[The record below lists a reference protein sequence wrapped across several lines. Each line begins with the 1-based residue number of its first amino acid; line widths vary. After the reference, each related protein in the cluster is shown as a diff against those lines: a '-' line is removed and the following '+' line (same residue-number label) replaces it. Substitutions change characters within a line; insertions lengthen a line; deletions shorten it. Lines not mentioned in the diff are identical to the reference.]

1 MTRAWAAAT
10 AAILLISAC
19 GGDAPR
25 TAPSDAGL
33 FYAAMARTLT
43 RPDAVAHLSAVTSGS
58 VDDHPY
64 AKQEELWLDPAGD
77 RARVE
82 VTTGFAEPGAQA
94 SQVRIIAGRAAYVRQ
109 ADAPV
114 ARVQAPACRSAP
126 SAVIATV
133 LGCHGNLESASV
145 RVESSAFE
153 GRATVALVAE
163 GTAPRSDE
171 VRGFTDALHLDAATM
186 LPVALVSAG
195 SYDFGGT
202 HAFETVTRF
211 TVAFERFD
219 ALPPDFFDP
228 ASIGYTARDVLADV
242 RAATGSIAVYWAGA
256 RYEPDGGAP
265 LTLATVFAVGDAA
278 SGFIGPRVT
287 LAYRDG
293 RDEFAAPSVFVHL
306 WRAGDWARAGR
317 TLPHRTLGNVVAE
330 IEASPGS
337 LYADPVAA
345 ERLLEALAP
354 FAE

>member
-10 AAILLISAC
+10 AAILLLSAC
-19 GGDAPR
+19 SGDTLR
-25 TAPSDAGL
+25 TAPWDAGS
-33 FYAAMARTLT
+33 FYAAMARALT
-43 RPDAVAHLSAVTSGS
+43 RPGAAAHLSAVTSGS

-82 VTTGFAEPGAQA
+82 VTTGFAQPGAQA
-94 SQVRIIAGRAAYVRQ
+94 SQVRIVAGRAAYVRQ
-109 ADAPV
+109 ADAPA
-114 ARVQAPACRSAP
+114 ARVQASACRSAP

-145 RVESSAFE
+145 RVESSTFE
-153 GRATVALVAE
+153 GGATVALIAE

-186 LPVALVSAG
+186 LPVALVSSG

-202 HAFETVTRF
+202 HAFKTVTRF
-211 TVAFERFD
+211 TVAFERLD
-219 ALPPDFFDP
+219 ALPPEFFDP
-228 ASIGYTARDVLADV
+228 ASLGYAARDVLAGV
-242 RAATGSIAVYWAGA
+242 RAAAGSIAVYWAGA
-256 RYEPDGGAP
+256 RYAPDGGAP
-265 LTLATVFAVGDAA
+265 LALATVFAAGDAA
-278 SGFIGPRVT
+278 AGFIGPRVT

-306 WRAGDWARAGR
+306 WRADDWARSER
-317 TLPHRTLGNVVAE
+317 TLPHRAFGDVVAA

-337 LYADPVAA
+337 LYANPASA
-345 ERLLEALAP
+345 ERLLNALVP
-354 FAE
+354 FAG